1 MKANV
6 GDEIVVDTIQSGEV
20 RREGEVLEVHERDG
34 VLSYVVRWD
43 DGHETLFFPG
53 SNAHVVHV
61 AGSRRRHR

>member
-6 GDEIVVDTIQSGEV
+6 GDELVVDAVSGGAV

-34 VLSYVVRWD
+34 VVSYVVRWD

-53 SNAHVVHV
+53 STTHVVHL
-61 AGSRRRHR
+61 AGRRRRR